1 MLNLNASIII
11 LRGTA
16 HVLTEIHGCIV
27 EADELPFEA
36 FLALI
41 ADVGVGR
48 RRAWY
53 TQYKLTWLLVKIS
66 GILIKYILKKMK
78 RFDL

>member
-1 MLNLNASIII
+1 MTMLNLNASIII

-48 RRAWY
+48 RRA
-53 TQYKLTWLLVKIS
+53 
-66 GILIKYILKKMK
+66 
-78 RFDL
+78 